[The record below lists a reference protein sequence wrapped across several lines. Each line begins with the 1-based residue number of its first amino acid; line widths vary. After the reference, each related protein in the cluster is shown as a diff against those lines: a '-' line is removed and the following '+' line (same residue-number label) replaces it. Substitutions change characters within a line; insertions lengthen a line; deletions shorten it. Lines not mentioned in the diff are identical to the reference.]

1 MAAAAGQHLSE
12 LAVGRPA
19 KTRAC
24 DLLALKK
31 TVLRCMPDAWAA
43 RRWEPRGGKSNSFF
57 AKTRDDRFI
66 VKQLSAAERKS
77 FQELAP
83 NFFGYLGRA
92 LRRGQPTCLAKIM
105 GVFTVR
111 SLTLALPAPRQAA
124 PAVACQQVQD
134 PCYIVVAEAITCV
147 PLGGWE
153 TLMTTPEPLVKCRLN
168 SIPWNPPVMAVC
180 RCGC

>member
-1 MAAAAGQHLSE
+1 MGDSVFLRWMPHAATHPMSRSAWGWKPFKGAAEKEGKTST
-12 LAVGRPA
+12 AASCVG
-19 KTRAC
+19 
-24 DLLALKK
+24 LG
-31 TVLRCMPDAWAA
+31 

-92 LRRGQPTCLAKIM
+92 MRRGQPTCLAKIM

-111 SLTLALPAPRQAA
+111 LPLLKLPCLRSLLPGGVGMPAA
-124 PAVACQQVQD
+124 WLQAVA
-134 PCYIVVAEAITCV
+134 
-147 PLGGWE
+147 G
-153 TLMTTPEPLVKCRLN
+153 R
-168 SIPWNPPVMAVC
+168 
-180 RCGC
+180 